1 LLVRRQHVLSG
12 IGEMF
17 ELDDDRDRVDVD
29 ALWRFLSRQAYWS
42 RWRTR
47 SDVEHQLAGAWRVV
61 ALYERPSGQMIAFAR
76 AVSDGIA
83 VAYLADVYIEPRHR
97 GRGLGT
103 ALVRE
108 MIDGGPAA
116 THGDGHGQRAVGRGG
131 VVVLGQR
138 EPEDLRE
145 AASITEA
152 R

>member
-1 LLVRRQHVLSG
+1 MLSG

-108 MIDGGPAA
+108 MIDGGPGSHLRWMLHTADA
-116 THGDGHGQRAVGRGG
+116 HGLYRK
-131 VVVLGQR
+131 LGFR
-138 EPEDLRE
+138 EPDAEYLERPPGP
-145 AASITEA
+145 